1 MLTRQANRAI
11 HGPEGRRGEEV
22 DVVAEQRVVSVAA
35 RDHGVADIADLQA
48 ADRLDPLLAAAAH
61 IDLDSHSQLLIRA
74 SLIQAAA
81 LAASPPDRRRP
92 APLP

>member
-1 MLTRQANRAI
+1 MLTRQAIRAI

-35 RDHGVADIADLQA
+35 RDHGVAGITGQAARGAVADEDLVPQLADAIADLQA

-61 IDLDSHSQLLIRA
+61 IDLGGPSVSGVT
-74 SLIQAAA
+74 
-81 LAASPPDRRRP
+81 
-92 APLP
+92 